1 MNISFFLQPKCKVA
15 YIYNDDTIRQGLQKM
30 NYYGYSAIPVL
41 DENEHYVGT
50 ITEGDFLWHICRIQQ
65 NNAMEVDIKELE
77 KQRVNELYFRRN
89 YPSVN
94 VDTSMEALI
103 ERISNQ
109 NFVPVV
115 DDRGVFIGIITRKDV
130 ITYLS
135 TKKKEQVFQKIS

>member
-1 MNISFFLQPKCKVA
+1 
-15 YIYNDDTIRQGLQKM
+15 
-30 NYYGYSAIPVL
+30 
-41 DENEHYVGT
+41 
-50 ITEGDFLWHICRIQQ
+50 
-65 NNAMEVDIKELE
+65 MEVDIKELE

-135 TKKKEQVFQKIS
+135 TKKKETVLQKIS

>member
-30 NYYGYSAIPVL
+30 NYYGYSAI
-41 DENEHYVGT
+41 
-50 ITEGDFLWHICRIQQ
+50 LWHICRIKQ

>member
-1 MNISFFLQPKCKVA
+1 
-15 YIYNDDTIRQGLQKM
+15 
-30 NYYGYSAIPVL
+30 
-41 DENEHYVGT
+41 
-50 ITEGDFLWHICRIQQ
+50 
-65 NNAMEVDIKELE
+65 MEVDIKELE
-77 KQRVNELYFRRN
+77 KQRDNELYFRRN

-135 TKKKEQVFQKIS
+135 TKKKEPVFQKIS